1 MNFTEALNTA
11 LPEIPAQI
19 KETYPRIH
27 PKLVGREHVEE
38 GKTVMLAVI
47 SGRSNLFQFS
57 PSEWQ
62 LVQLFDGKRSYQKIS
77 DLLFEQTG
85 TRFESGQIREFASN
99 LDASNFW
106 YKTPFE
112 ENIVLQQKL
121 TEDRL
126 KHKKKKS
133 KYGDVSMM
141 QFSAWDPDKTFDKMH
156 PKLRFFYT
164 LWCTLLTIALF
175 GFMGY
180 IFATRWEEIG
190 TDTLQFY
197 NFTQKGFWDVVEFWL
212 LATGVLFVHEF
223 AHGLTCKHFGGGVHR
238 MGFLLI
244 YLTPAFFTDT
254 TEVWVY
260 GGRKQRLLT
269 VLSGAWSEMIICA
282 IATPLWW
289 GTPYGTFVHDFA
301 YKLILITGLGVIF
314 FNWNPF
320 IKLDGYYLLSEFLG
334 ISALKEDSTAYVAA
348 WVKKHFWRLP
358 VEVPYVPKRRRLGY
372 IVYAILSGAYSY
384 SLLYFA
390 ARFVGN
396 IGGRFI
402 GPEWSFIPALGA
414 GYLIFRGRITALVRF
429 MNTLY
434 LDKKDRFLAL
444 ATPRNKLIAGVALGL
459 LLVLPLWRETV
470 EGRFLLE
477 PANRAV
483 LRAAVPGTVMEVNA
497 EEGHKVVAGET
508 LLRLRNLSLE
518 SEAAQTR
525 ADSRVATARATEAQ
539 LRYAA
544 YGVADRERQQL
555 AERSRLLD
563 DQVAMLTITSPI
575 AGQVM
580 TPRVADRTG
589 SRIEPGTE
597 LVEVA
602 DLSTLRARIYLPEFA
617 VRKTQVGANARLLP
631 DAVVISLSGKVQS
644 VAPASS
650 EVAAGL
656 TEHAQYRGIRP
667 PTFYAVTIEVS
678 NSTGELKAGMAGTAL
693 ITAGHRS
700 VAGLVAEA
708 VWDFVR
714 RKVW

>member
-1 MNFTEALNTA
+1 MNLTEALNTA

-19 KETYPRIH
+19 KETYPRTH

-38 GKTVMLAVI
+38 GRTIILAVI
-47 SGRSNLFQFS
+47 SGRNNLFQFT
-57 PSEWQ
+57 PIEWQ
-62 LVQLFDGKRSYQKIS
+62 LVQLFDGKRSYQEIS
-77 DLLFEQTG
+77 DLFFEQTR
-85 TRFESGQIREFASN
+85 TRFEPNQIREFASN
-99 LDASNFW
+99 LEGGDFW

-112 ENIVLQQKL
+112 QNIVLQQKL
-121 TEDRL
+121 TEERL

-141 QFSAWDPDKTFDKMH
+141 QFSAWDPDKTFDKVH

-164 LWCTLLTIALF
+164 WWCTLLTLGLF
-175 GFMGY
+175 GLMGY

-190 TDTLQFY
+190 SDTLQFY
-197 NFTQKGFWDVVEFWL
+197 NFTQKGFWDIVEFWL
-212 LATGVLFVHEF
+212 LAASVLFVHEF
-223 AHGLTCKHFGGGVHR
+223 AHGLTCKHYGGHVHR

-244 YLTPAFFTDT
+244 YLTPAFFTDC
-254 TEVWVY
+254 TEIWVY

-269 VLSGAWSEMIICA
+269 TLSGSWSELLICA
-282 IATPLWW
+282 IATPIWW
-289 GTPYGTFVHDFA
+289 NTPYGTFVHDFA
-301 YKLILITGLGVIF
+301 YKLILITGLGAIF

-320 IKLDGYYLLSEFLG
+320 IKLDGYYLLSEALG
-334 ISALKEDSTAYVAA
+334 MSQLKEDSTAYVVG
-348 WVKKHFWRLP
+348 WVKKHVWRLP

-372 IVYAILSGAYSY
+372 AVYAILSGAYSY

-396 IGGRFI
+396 IAGRFI

-434 LDKKDRFLAL
+434 LDKKERFLAL
-444 ATPRNKLIAGVALGL
+444 ATPRNKLIAGVAMGL

-483 LRAAVPGTVMEVNA
+483 LRAAVPGTVTEVNA
-497 EEGHKVVAGET
+497 EEGHRVAAGET

-525 ADSRVATARATEAQ
+525 ADSRVAAARATEAQ
-539 LRYAA
+539 LLYAA
-544 YGVADRERQQL
+544 YGTADRERQQL

-563 DQVAMLTITSPI
+563 NQVVMLTIASPI

-580 TPRVADRTG
+580 TPRVGDRIG
-589 SRIEPGTE
+589 SRVEPGTE

-617 VRKTQVGANARLLP
+617 VRKTQVGARARLLP
-631 DAVVISLSGKVQS
+631 DAAMSSLPGKVLS

-650 EVAAGL
+650 EIEAGL
-656 TEHAQYRGIRP
+656 MEHAQYRGIRP
-667 PTFYAVTIEVS
+667 PIFYAVTIEVP
-678 NSTGELKAGMAGTAL
+678 NPKGELKAGMAGTAL

-700 VAGLVAEA
+700 IAGLAAETA
-708 VWDFVR
+708 WDFVR